1 MHSSRLRGTDFSIT
15 YRGQDVSHAR
25 FFAGFKS
32 TDRLGLL
39 APTRFDG
46 LGAVVL
52 VMAYV
57 TAFYDRYREK
67 GVDFFAYPD
76 FFSFQ
81 ESEPVANYS
90 MFDIWPEH
98 KNVLIGGEQPERA
111 ASITDRGVGVL
122 LVPEGR
128 TGEITIEP
136 VGLASAR
143 RTIRRCFAYSSSGCA
158 AEADLAVRC
167 KDPDLANWARK
178 VIDSVPGSEPD
189 PKREYWERT
198 IEAGSM
204 PEQKFRE
211 IPLDRAL
218 AAI

>member
-25 FFAGFKS
+25 FFANFKY
-32 TDRLGLL
+32 TDRVGLL

-46 LGAVVL
+46 LGAAVL

-57 TAFYDRYREK
+57 TAFYDRYRER

-90 MFDIWPEH
+90 MFDIWPHH
-98 KNVLIGGEQPERA
+98 KNVLIGGEQHERA
-111 ASITDRGVGVL
+111 ASITDRAVGVL
-122 LVPEGR
+122 LVPEDR
-128 TGEITIEP
+128 ACEVTIEP
-136 VGLASAR
+136 VGMASAR
-143 RTIRRCFAYSSSGCA
+143 RNIRRCFAYSSSGWA
-158 AEADLAVRC
+158 AEADLAVSC

-178 VIDSVPGSEPD
+178 VIDSVPASEPD
-189 PKREYWERT
+189 PRREYWERT
-198 IEAGSM
+198 IEGGCM

-211 IPLDRAL
+211 IPLDQAL